1 MNNNPIGIF
10 DSGVGGLSV
19 WDKVSKLLPTEDI
32 IYLADSLNCPY
43 GSKSPEEII
52 DLSVKNTEFLLSKNC
67 KLVIVACNTATASA
81 IEVLRQKF
89 DVPFVGMEPA
99 VKPAAENTHTG
110 KIGILATKGTFEG
123 RLFKQTSEKYAHHVD
138 QLIQVGEGLVELVES
153 NQTDSTEAFLLL
165 KKYLTPMIEANVD
178 QIVLGC
184 THYPFLI
191 PAIKQIIPDTI
202 QIIDP
207 APAIAERTKT
217 LLMNNKLGNTQ
228 TAQGKYLF
236 FSSGDTRTIDQLIE
250 KLTGKTIR
258 TAVI

>member
-19 WDKVSKLLPTEDI
+19 WDKVSKLLPGEDI
-32 IYLADSLNCPY
+32 VYLADSLNCPY

-52 DLSVKNTEFLLSKNC
+52 DLSIKNTEFLLSKNC
-67 KLVIVACNTATASA
+67 KLIIVACNTATASA
-81 IEVLRQKF
+81 IEVLRKKF
-89 DVPFVGMEPA
+89 SVPFVGMEPA
-99 VKPAAENTHTG
+99 VKPAAEKTHTG

-123 RLFKQTSEKYAHHVD
+123 RLFKQTSKKYAQHVD

-153 NQTDSTEAFLLL
+153 NQTDSYEALQLLT
-165 KKYLTPMIEANVD
+165 KYLVPMIEANAD

-191 PAIKQIIPDTI
+191 SAIKKIIPGNI

-207 APAIAERTKT
+207 APAIADRTKV
-217 LLMNNKLGNTQ
+217 LLIENKLRDTQ
-228 TAQGKYLF
+228 STKGKYHF
-236 FSSGDTRTIDQLIE
+236 YSSGDTRTINILIE
-250 KLTGKTIR
+250 KLTGQSIP
-258 TAVI
+258 AAII

>member
-19 WDKVSKLLPTEDI
+19 WDKDSKLLPTEDI

-43 GSKSPEEII
+43 GPKSPEEII

-67 KLVIVACNTATASA
+67 KLIIVACNTATASA

-123 RLFKQTSEKYAHHVD
+123 RLFKQTSEKYAQHVD

-153 NQTDSTEAFLLL
+153 NQTESTEAFRLLQ
-165 KKYLTPMIEANVD
+165 KYLTPMIEANAD

-191 PAIKQIIPDTI
+191 PAIKQIIPGTI

-207 APAIAERTKT
+207 APAIAERTKN
-217 LLMNNKLGNTQ
+217 LLLANQLENTQ
-228 TAQGKYLF
+228 NAQGNYQF
-236 FSSGDTRTIDQLIE
+236 FSSGDTQTIDQLIE